1 MTFSTEF
8 KPKIL
13 LFFTN
18 CGNCENFPEYD
29 GDRGS
34 SILAKFWSILIIKK
48 ESCQNIP
55 NISQNLQKWQF

>member
-13 LFFTN
+13 FTN
-18 CGNCENFPEYD
+18 CRNCENSPEYD

-34 SILAKFWSILIIKK
+34 SILVKFWSILIIKK

-55 NISQNLQKWQF
+55 KISQNQQKWQF